1 MKVVF
6 FEPDPILD
14 YVVDILKNHHNM
26 IEVLEDLHDK
36 DLESEIDDYLED
48 WK

>member
-6 FEPDPILD
+6 YEPDPILN

-26 IEVLEDLHDK
+26 IEVFEKLHIIDLD
-36 DLESEIDDYLED
+36 SETDDYLED